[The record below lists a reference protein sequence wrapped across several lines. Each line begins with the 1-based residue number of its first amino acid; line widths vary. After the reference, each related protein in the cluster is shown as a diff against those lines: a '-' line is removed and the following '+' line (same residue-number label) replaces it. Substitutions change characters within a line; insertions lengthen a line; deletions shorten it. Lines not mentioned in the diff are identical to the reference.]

1 MNIKEVVYNM
11 QEEVLGLGVG
21 DDDLLSDEEIQNYK
35 KQLRNIKLHKKKD
48 EMGSDIEE
56 DVEKG
61 EIYVEAMQRERERY
75 M

>member
-1 MNIKEVVYNM
+1 M
-11 QEEVLGLGVG
+11 G

-61 EIYVEAMQRERERY
+61 EIYVEAM
-75 M
+75 